1 MIHNI
6 ITAIA
11 AKANQYIKN
20 KLSIDD
26 DVVIVRSLVDIKGN
40 ISQGIENKIIV
51 FLLSLEE
58 EKLAKNGN
66 GLKLTNNPPINL
78 NINIMFASYFTETNY
93 VESLRFVS
101 LIIDFFQ
108 RNPIFN
114 FSNTPGLPLNVPRV
128 HVEIYNLNMPDT
140 MRLWGAIGTK
150 YVPSCAYR
158 IKQIIFDNETVIED
172 TSPLLGGNN

>member
-66 GLKLTNNPPINL
+66 GLKLTYNPPINL

-93 VESLRFVS
+93 
-101 LIIDFFQ
+101 
-108 RNPIFN
+108 
-114 FSNTPGLPLNVPRV
+114 
-128 HVEIYNLNMPDT
+128 
-140 MRLWGAIGTK
+140 
-150 YVPSCAYR
+150 
-158 IKQIIFDNETVIED
+158 
-172 TSPLLGGNN
+172 